1 MTRFHFRLFFLM
13 LLATFLPWNASAERP
28 QDQFTFILPA
38 PALHQTLQKNL
49 PLLFKPE
56 SSSFD
61 GKLSIDSIDRLSIHD
76 EMISLHGIISGKD
89 MAITTKIAGQNLKIK
104 LGQVTLPL
112 SCDLHLRFDQANQQL
127 FITPQFK
134 PSEDNS
140 GNGQALLPLLAALSS
155 KEYPVDLKELH
166 SLKPSIGGQ
175 DLNLQLEPV
184 QVTANNN
191 QLVLG
196 LRPQK
201 IKSN

>member
-1 MTRFHFRLFFLM
+1 M
-13 LLATFLPWNASAERP
+13 LAAIILPWTASAGQP

-49 PLLFKPE
+49 PLMFTPE

-76 EMISLHGIISGKD
+76 AMISLHGIISGKNLSL
-89 MAITTKIAGQNLKIK
+89 TTKIAGQNLKIK
-104 LGQVTLPL
+104 LGQVILPL
-112 SCDLHLRFDQANQQL
+112 SCDLHLRFDPSSQQL
-127 FITPQFK
+127 FITPHFK

-140 GNGQALLPLLAALSS
+140 GNGQALLPLLAALGT
-155 KEYPVDLKELH
+155 KEYPVDLKELQ

-184 QVTANNN
+184 QVTAANN

-196 LRPQK
+196 LRPKK
-201 IKSN
+201 IKSD